1 MSSKPELR
9 IELDP
14 KLDGALAE
22 RLLELWTDVSNAGGA
37 VGFVPPVTPD
47 DVRET
52 ADIAF
57 RRVRDGEDHLIV
69 AFRGDDVVG
78 FLFLE
83 QRPGSLFEHWG
94 TIKRLQ
100 VHPTLQGSGLGGA
113 LLEET
118 HRLAA
123 TIGLEALHLTVRG
136 GTGTETFYERY
147 GYETVA
153 RIPDVI
159 RVAPDDTRDE
169 LYMIKR
175 LEGHSRT
182 SSSRRERRF

>member
-1 MSSKPELR
+1 MSSKTELR
-9 IELDP
+9 FELDP
-14 KLDGALAE
+14 KLDTELQEA
-22 RLLELWTDVSNAGGA
+22 LLELWTDVSNAGGA

-47 DVRET
+47 TVRQT

-57 RRVRDGEDHLIV
+57 RRIRDGEDHLIV
-69 AFRGDDVVG
+69 AFDRDRLVG

-83 QRPGSLFEHWG
+83 QRPGALFQHWA

-100 VHPTLQGSGLGGA
+100 VHPTLQGVGLGGK

-118 HRLAA
+118 HRLAE
-123 TIGLEALHLTVRG
+123 TLGLESLHLTVRG
-136 GTGTETFYERY
+136 GTGTEAFYTRH

-169 LYMIKR
+169 LYMIKK
-175 LEGHSRT
+175 L
-182 SSSRRERRF
+182 

>member
-1 MSSKPELR
+1 VKSKPELR

-14 KLDGALAE
+14 ELDDALSEA
-22 RLLELWTDVSNAGGA
+22 LLELWTDVSNAGGA
-37 VGFVPPVTPD
+37 VGFVPPVTKE
-47 DVRET
+47 DVRQT

-57 RRVRDGEDHLIV
+57 RRIRDGEDHLIV
-69 AFRGDDVVG
+69 AFGEDGPLG

-83 QRPGSLFEHWG
+83 QRPGELFEHWA

-100 VHPTLQGSGLGGA
+100 VHPSLQGSGLGGA

-118 HRLAA
+118 HRLAPSL
-123 TIGLEALHLTVRG
+123 GLEALHLTVRG
-136 GTGTETFYERY
+136 RTGTEGFYERY
-147 GYETVA
+147 GYETIA

-175 LEGHSRT
+175 L
-182 SSSRRERRF
+182 